1 MRILT
6 MTEEELETTLVNGRW
21 FAGFKRRWQ
30 RVDGT
35 ERYRVV
41 TNYVPAGVR

>member
-1 MRILT
+1 MTTRI
-6 MTEEELETTLVNGRW
+6 MTEEQLDVTLANGRW
-21 FAGFKRRWQ
+21 FAGFKCRWQ

-35 ERYRVV
+35 DKYRVK